1 MREEFQKDGS
11 NDRRLNAFSAVR
23 VAEMPLATYVIAIA
37 IGLTACSKSPPE
49 AVATAA
55 EAAGKQLMQPLVQK
69 DASAQ
74 ARRMT
79 EMVLS
84 DKPEC
89 AVFRDQM
96 KEAGKG
102 SPYEGATQW
111 KLVHTQQ
118 DACAAGCCK

>member
-1 MREEFQKDGS
+1 MRLPFM
-11 NDRRLNAFSAVR
+11 LLIAAV
-23 VAEMPLATYVIAIA
+23 LSS
-37 IGLTACSKSPPE
+37 CSKSPSE
-49 AVATAA
+49 ALATTA

-74 ARRMT
+74 AKRMT

-89 AVFRDQM
+89 AVFRERM
-96 KEAGKG
+96 KDAGKG

-111 KLVHTQQ
+111 MLVHTQQ
-118 DACAAGCCK
+118 DACAAGCCKDRSPTK

>member
-1 MREEFQKDGS
+1 MRL
-11 NDRRLNAFSAVR
+11 LNYFVVSV
-23 VAEMPLATYVIAIA
+23 VALA
-37 IGLTACSKSPPE
+37 GCSKSPPA
-49 AVATAA
+49 AVAAA
-55 EAAGKQLMQPLVQK
+55 ATSAGQQLMQPLVQK

-74 ARRMT
+74 AKRMS

-84 DKPEC
+84 DKPKC
-89 AVFRDQM
+89 DVFRQRM

-111 KLVHTQQ
+111 ALVHTQQ

>member
-1 MREEFQKDGS
+1 MRF
-11 NDRRLNAFSAVR
+11 
-23 VAEMPLATYVIAIA
+23 VILLMA
-37 IGLTACSKSPPE
+37 IGLVLSACSKSPSDS
-49 AVATAA
+49 VVTAA
-55 EAAGKQLMQPLVQK
+55 NAVGARLMQPLVQE
-69 DASAQ
+69 DASVQ
-74 ARRMT
+74 AKRMT

-89 AVFRDQM
+89 AVFRERM
-96 KEAGKG
+96 KEAGQG

>member
-1 MREEFQKDGS
+1 MRLVTCS
-11 NDRRLNAFSAVR
+11 
-23 VAEMPLATYVIAIA
+23 IAIC
-37 IGLTACSKSPPE
+37 LVFSACSKSPSE
-49 AVATAA
+49 AVTTAA
-55 EAAGKQLMQPLVQK
+55 EAAGKQLMAPIVQK

-74 ARRMT
+74 AKRLT
-79 EMVLS
+79 DMVLS

-89 AVFRDQM
+89 AIFREQM

>member
-1 MREEFQKDGS
+1 MRLVNCLIVG
-11 NDRRLNAFSAVR
+11 A
-23 VAEMPLATYVIAIA
+23 LA
-37 IGLTACSKSPPE
+37 LTSCSKSPSE
-49 AVATAA
+49 TAGAAA
-55 EAAGKQLMQPLVQK
+55 EAAGQRLMQPLVQK

-74 ARRMT
+74 AERMI

-84 DKPEC
+84 DKPGC
-89 AVFRDQM
+89 AVFRERMQ
-96 KEAGKG
+96 EAGKN

>member
-1 MREEFQKDGS
+1 MRVTT
-11 NDRRLNAFSAVR
+11 A
-23 VAEMPLATYVIAIA
+23 ATL
-37 IGLTACSKSPPE
+37 IGLALSACSKSPSE

-55 EAAGKQLMQPLVQK
+55 KAAGMHLVQPLAQK

-74 ARRMT
+74 AKRMT

-84 DKPEC
+84 NKPEC
-89 AVFRDQM
+89 AAFREQM

-118 DACAAGCCK
+118 DACAAGCCQ